1 MSDKVPF
8 DIQVKIIKKLP
19 VKSLIQFRLVSKTW
33 KSLIDSKEFIA
44 SYHIQEQQQ
53 QQHCL
58 LVRYTDPKDSNV
70 GEKHVSVI
78 DDNTFPQHKITLERR
93 LLSNLR
99 FKSRDDFWF
108 LADRY
113 RPGENQRDPIV
124 EVYTLSAG
132 VWRSLSVNLPRKS
145 LVFTHD
151 QVAIGRFIYW
161 RAYERRHVDAGLE
174 WYNLI
179 MSFDMTTDE
188 FTEVYLP
195 DNLAL
200 DPKSNFCIY
209 KLRESLVVVQSKR
222 EADKLVYHVWKM
234 IEQGAQKAFIELFTI
249 NTPDASIEYV
259 HGFRT
264 SGEPIVE
271 VRIDLAEDALFVYEP
286 NTKKLTYTGITAE
299 QDGGHYF
306 YLITKIV

>member
-1 MSDKVPF
+1 MSDNVPF

-53 QQHCL
+53 QHCL
-58 LVRYTDPKDSNV
+58 LVGYTDPKDSNV

-78 DDNTFPQHKITLERR
+78 DDNTFPQHKITLDVPMSAK
-93 LLSNLR
+93 LLKVPTMVSSQGLFCWYCAFAFQGISESHTAVIWNPAIR
-99 FKSRDDFWF
+99 KSVSINNMPV
-108 LADRY
+108 LSPCQG
-113 RPGENQRDPIV
+113 PGENQRDPIV

-132 VWRSLSVNLPRKS
+132 VWRSLSVNLPCKS

-179 MSFDMTTDE
+179 MS
-188 FTEVYLP
+188 
-195 DNLAL
+195 
-200 DPKSNFCIY
+200 
-209 KLRESLVVVQSKR
+209 
-222 EADKLVYHVWKM
+222 
-234 IEQGAQKAFIELFTI
+234 
-249 NTPDASIEYV
+249 
-259 HGFRT
+259 
-264 SGEPIVE
+264 
-271 VRIDLAEDALFVYEP
+271 
-286 NTKKLTYTGITAE
+286 
-299 QDGGHYF
+299 
-306 YLITKIV
+306 LI